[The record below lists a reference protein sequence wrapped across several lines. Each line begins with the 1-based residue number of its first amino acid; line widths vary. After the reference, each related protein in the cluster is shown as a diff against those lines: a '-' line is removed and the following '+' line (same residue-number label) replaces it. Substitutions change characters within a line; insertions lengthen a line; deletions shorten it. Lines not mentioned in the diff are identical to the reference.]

1 VLTSNFPHTKK
12 QAEPQEI
19 SPAAASRAIESIAS
33 GRPPRIERRRVDRAC
48 YRTQAWL
55 QPVDETGALRCPV
68 VFSRDLDGY
77 GMGFIAHHD
86 LSALDLAVLSLPAN
100 DGRAVKIK
108 CHIRRSRE
116 VANGWYE
123 GVVEF
128 TEPQPHLASRRA

>member
-12 QAEPQEI
+12 PPEPQEI
-19 SPAAASRAIESIAS
+19 SPAAATKAIESIAS
-33 GRPPRIERRRVDRAC
+33 GRPPRIDRRRVSRAC

-86 LSALDLAVLSLPAN
+86 LSALDLAVLCLPAN
-100 DGRAVKIK
+100 DGRAMRIK

-116 VANGWYE
+116 LANGWYE

-128 TEPQPHLASRRA
+128 IEPQPQLARIRA

>member
-1 VLTSNFPHTKK
+1 LLTSNFPHVKK
-12 QAEPQEI
+12 QEESQEI
-19 SPAAASRAIESIAS
+19 SPAIATRAIEAIAS
-33 GRPPRIERRRVDRAC
+33 GRVPRIERRRVSRSC

-55 QPVDETGALRCPV
+55 QPVDETGAIRCPI

-86 LSALDLAVLSLPAN
+86 LSALDLAVLCLPVN
-100 DGRAVKIK
+100 EGRTARIK

-116 VANGWYE
+116 FANGWYE

-128 TEPQPHLASRRA
+128 TEPQPHLGASRA